1 MRMLVPI
8 KSRGES
14 DEAIAIILALQNGAK
29 DRKVHMEWVG
39 CDDLMPFVM

>member
-14 DEAIAIILALQNGAK
+14 DEAIAIILALQDGAK
-29 DRKVHMEWVG
+29 TEKFTWNG
-39 CDDLMPFVM
+39 WGVMT